1 MAKKGRRRNFKAS
14 EKVAI
19 LKRHLVER
27 EEVSA
32 ICSLKSRSQS
42 QIFPFMTVSKE

>member
-1 MAKKGRRRNFKAS
+1 MSRGRKKRQPYTGA
-14 EKVAI
+14 EKGAI

-32 ICSLKSRSQS
+32 ICD
-42 QIFPFMTVSKE
+42 E